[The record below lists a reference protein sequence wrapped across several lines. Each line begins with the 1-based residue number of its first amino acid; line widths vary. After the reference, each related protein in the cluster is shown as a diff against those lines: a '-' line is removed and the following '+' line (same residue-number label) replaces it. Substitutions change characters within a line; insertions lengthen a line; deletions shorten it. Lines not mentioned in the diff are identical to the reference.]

1 MTKADERI
9 LEYLAVVGNA
19 QPSMIANDDR
29 IEFDNQYINQRLWK
43 LTDAG
48 LTQKVG
54 RGVYRLTD
62 RGEAYLD
69 GEFDARE
76 LGDPDEGDS

>member
-9 LEYLAVVGNA
+9 LEYLATEGNA
-19 QPSMIANDDR
+19 QPSMISRDDR
-29 IEFDNQYINQRLWK
+29 IEFDNQYINQRLWQ

-54 RGVYRLTD
+54 RGVYRITD
-62 RGEAYLD
+62 RGEAYLA

-76 LGDPDEGDS
+76 LVDPDE